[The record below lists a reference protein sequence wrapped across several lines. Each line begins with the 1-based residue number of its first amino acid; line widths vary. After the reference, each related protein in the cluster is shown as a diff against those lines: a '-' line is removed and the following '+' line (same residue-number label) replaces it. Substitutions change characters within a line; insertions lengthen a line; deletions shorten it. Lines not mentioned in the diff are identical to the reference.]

1 MSRRRKSSKQEKTLQ
16 TILLLTAITNLIDAL
31 IEIIKELI

>member
-1 MSRRRKSSKQEKTLQ
+1 MSRRRKSSKHEKALQ